1 MNSEQNILSTE
12 IQEKKAQ
19 QLITLDKIYLELEQG
34 IPLTKICKDK
44 TMPSLSTVYKWMR
57 EDDKVYNQVMKARR
71 IGAFTLLDEINEEL
85 ANPKSNQEMM
95 YWREKL
101 THVRWMVSKLIS
113 DIFGEKSKQEIKQD
127 NTITIRWGGQVKK
140 TINVDAQDVE

>member
-1 MNSEQNILSTE
+1 
-12 IQEKKAQ
+12 
-19 QLITLDKIYLELEQG
+19 
-34 IPLTKICKDK
+34 
-44 TMPSLSTVYKWMR
+44 
-57 EDDKVYNQVMKARR
+57 
-71 IGAFTLLDEINEEL
+71 LLDEINEEL

-127 NTITIRWGGQVKK
+127 NTITIRWGGEVKK
-140 TINVDAQDVE
+140 TIQVDADNVE

>member
-1 MNSEQNILSTE
+1 MNSEQNTLSSDL
-12 IQEKKAQ
+12 QEKTAQ
-19 QLITLDKIYLELEQG
+19 QLITLDKISTELEKG

-57 EDDKVYNQVMKARR
+57 EDDKIYLTVMKARR

>member
-1 MNSEQNILSTE
+1 MNLEQNILSSE

-19 QLITLDKIYLELEQG
+19 QLITLDKISIELEKG
-34 IPLTKICKDK
+34 LPLTKICKDK

-140 TINVDAQDVE
+140 TIDLDAKDVE

>member
-1 MNSEQNILSTE
+1 MNLEQNTLNKE
-12 IQEKKAQ
+12 IQKKKAQ
-19 QLITLDKIYLELEQG
+19 QLITLDKISVELEKG
-34 IPLTKICKDK
+34 LPLTKICKDK

-57 EDDKVYNQVMKARR
+57 EDDKVYAQVMKARR

-85 ANPKSNQEMM
+85 ENPKSNQEMM

-113 DIFGEKSKQEIKQD
+113 DVFGEKSKQEIKQD

-140 TINVDAQDVE
+140 TIDVDAQDVE

>member
-1 MNSEQNILSTE
+1 MNLEQNTLNNE

-19 QLITLDKIYLELEQG
+19 QLITLDKISVELEKG
-34 IPLTKICKDK
+34 LPLTKICKDK

-57 EDDKVYNQVMKARR
+57 EDDKVYAQVMKARR

-85 ANPKSNQEMM
+85 ENPKSNQEMM

-113 DIFGEKSKQEIKQD
+113 DVFGEKSKQEIKQD

-140 TINVDAQDVE
+140 TIDVDAQDVE

>member
-1 MNSEQNILSTE
+1 MNLEQNTLNNE
-12 IQEKKAQ
+12 IQKKKAQ
-19 QLITLDKIYLELEQG
+19 QLITLDKISVELEKG
-34 IPLTKICKDK
+34 LPLTKICKDK

-57 EDDKVYNQVMKARR
+57 EDDKVYAQVMKARR

-85 ANPKSNQEMM
+85 ENPKSNQEMM

-113 DIFGEKSKQEIKQD
+113 DVFGEKSRQEIKQD

-140 TINVDAQDVE
+140 TIDVDAQDVE

>member
-127 NTITIRWGGQVKK
+127 NTITVRWGGQVKK

>member
-1 MNSEQNILSTE
+1 MNLEQNILSSE

-19 QLITLDKIYLELEQG
+19 QLITLDKISIELEKG
-34 IPLTKICKDK
+34 LPLTKICKDK

-140 TINVDAQDVE
+140 TIDIDAKDVE

>member
-1 MNSEQNILSTE
+1 
-12 IQEKKAQ
+12 
-19 QLITLDKIYLELEQG
+19 
-34 IPLTKICKDK
+34 
-44 TMPSLSTVYKWMR
+44 MPSLSTVYKWMR
-57 EDDKVYNQVMKARR
+57 EDDKIYNTVMKARR

>member
-1 MNSEQNILSTE
+1 MNLEQNTLNKE

-19 QLITLDKIYLELEQG
+19 QLITLDKISVELEKG
-34 IPLTKICKDK
+34 LPLTKICKDK

-57 EDDKVYNQVMKARR
+57 EDDKVYAQVMKARR

-85 ANPKSNQEMM
+85 ENPKSNQEMM

-113 DIFGEKSKQEIKQD
+113 DVFGEKSKQEIKQD

-140 TINVDAQDVE
+140 TIDVDAQDAE

>member
-1 MNSEQNILSTE
+1 MNLEQNILSSE
-12 IQEKKAQ
+12 IQEKTAQ
-19 QLITLDKIYLELEQG
+19 QLITLDKISIELEKG
-34 IPLTKICKDK
+34 LPLTKICKDK

-57 EDDKVYNQVMKARR
+57 EDDKVYTQIMKARR

-113 DIFGEKSKQEIKQD
+113 DIFGEKSKHEIKQD
-127 NTITIRWGGQVKK
+127 NTITVRWGGQVKK
-140 TINVDAQDVE
+140 TIQVDAQDVE

>member
-1 MNSEQNILSTE
+1 MNLEQNTLSKE

-19 QLITLDKIYLELEQG
+19 QLITLDKISVELEKG
-34 IPLTKICKDK
+34 LPLTKICKDK

-57 EDDKVYNQVMKARR
+57 EDDKVYAQVMKARR

-85 ANPKSNQEMM
+85 ENPKSNQEMM

-113 DIFGEKSKQEIKQD
+113 DVFGEKSKQEIKQD

-140 TINVDAQDVE
+140 TIDVDAQDAE

>member
-1 MNSEQNILSTE
+1 MNLEQNTLNNE

-19 QLITLDKIYLELEQG
+19 QLITLDKISVELEKG
-34 IPLTKICKDK
+34 LPLTKICKDK

-57 EDDKVYNQVMKARR
+57 EDDKVYAQVMKARR

-85 ANPKSNQEMM
+85 ENPKSNQEMM

-113 DIFGEKSKQEIKQD
+113 DVFGEKSRQEIKQD

-140 TINVDAQDVE
+140 TIDVDAQDVE

>member
-1 MNSEQNILSTE
+1 MNLEQNTLNNE

-19 QLITLDKIYLELEQG
+19 QLITLDKISVELEKG
-34 IPLTKICKDK
+34 LPLTKICKDK

-57 EDDKVYNQVMKARR
+57 EDDKVYTQVMKARR

-85 ANPKSNQEMM
+85 ENPKSNQEMM

-113 DIFGEKSKQEIKQD
+113 DVFGEKSKQEIKQD

-140 TINVDAQDVE
+140 TIDVDAQDAE

>member
-19 QLITLDKIYLELEQG
+19 QLIILDKIYLELEQG

>member
-1 MNSEQNILSTE
+1 MNLEQNTLNKE
-12 IQEKKAQ
+12 IQKKKAQ
-19 QLITLDKIYLELEQG
+19 QLITLDKISVELEKG
-34 IPLTKICKDK
+34 LPLTKICKDK

-57 EDDKVYNQVMKARR
+57 EDDKVYAQVMKARR

-85 ANPKSNQEMM
+85 ENPKSNQEMM

-113 DIFGEKSKQEIKQD
+113 DVFGEKSRQEIKQD

-140 TINVDAQDVE
+140 TIDVDAQDVE

>member
-1 MNSEQNILSTE
+1 MNLEQNTLNKE
-12 IQEKKAQ
+12 IQKKKAQ
-19 QLITLDKIYLELEQG
+19 QLITLDKISVELEKG
-34 IPLTKICKDK
+34 LPLTKICKDK

-57 EDDKVYNQVMKARR
+57 EDDKVYAQVMKARR

-85 ANPKSNQEMM
+85 ENPKSNQEMM

-113 DIFGEKSKQEIKQD
+113 DVFGEKSKQEIKQD

-140 TINVDAQDVE
+140 TIDVDAQDAE

>member
-1 MNSEQNILSTE
+1 
-12 IQEKKAQ
+12 
-19 QLITLDKIYLELEQG
+19 
-34 IPLTKICKDK
+34 
-44 TMPSLSTVYKWMR
+44 MPSLSTVYKWMR
-57 EDDKVYNQVMKARR
+57 EDDKIYLTVMKARR

-127 NTITIRWGGQVKK
+127 NTITIRWGGEVKK
-140 TINVDAQDVE
+140 TIQVDADNVE

>member
-1 MNSEQNILSTE
+1 MNLEQNTLNKE
-12 IQEKKAQ
+12 IQKKKAQ
-19 QLITLDKIYLELEQG
+19 QLITLDKISVELEKG
-34 IPLTKICKDK
+34 LPLTKICKDK

-57 EDDKVYNQVMKARR
+57 EDDKVYAQVMKARR

-85 ANPKSNQEMM
+85 ENPKSNQEMM

-113 DIFGEKSKQEIKQD
+113 DVFGEKSNQEIKQD

-140 TINVDAQDVE
+140 TIDVDAQDVE

>member
-1 MNSEQNILSTE
+1 MNLEQNTLNKE
-12 IQEKKAQ
+12 IQKKKAQ
-19 QLITLDKIYLELEQG
+19 QLITLDKISVELEKG
-34 IPLTKICKDK
+34 LPLTKICKEK

-57 EDDKVYNQVMKARR
+57 EDDKVYAQVMKARR

-85 ANPKSNQEMM
+85 ENPKSNQEMM

-113 DIFGEKSKQEIKQD
+113 DVFGEKSKQEIKQD

-140 TINVDAQDVE
+140 TIDVDAQDAE